1 MSEKR
6 NRRKFPLEYKKQL
19 VAEYLSGELSAE
31 EIAAREGIGSGT
43 VYKWK
48 TQLEQK
54 AKSDRIE
61 DLEIAGSSPEQA
73 RRILELEEEIQ
84 AYQAKVAELTLHND
98 LLKKLDPN
106 YQSEKRL
113 SGYVETKKKLARSKR
128 RAK

>member
-1 MSEKR
+1 M
-6 NRRKFPLEYKKQL
+6 L
-19 VAEYLSGELSAE
+19 E

-43 VYKWK
+43 VYRWK
-48 TQLEQK
+48 TQLEER

-73 RRILELEEEIQ
+73 RRILELEEEIG
-84 AYQAKVAELTLHND
+84 AYQAKVAEQALHID

-113 SGYVETKKKLARSKR
+113 SGYVETKRKLARSKR